1 MVLEEIQ
8 ISLIVLK
15 RKHRCPLTFPFQV
28 MFFKSMF
35 ERGVLFI
42 NALLNSS
49 GEIMSYDDIEVVYGN
64 ICDIYT
70 YNQLC
75 AAIPQTWKRNLLI
88 HVKQMVCCIYIG
100 DTSVIYTV

>member
-1 MVLEEIQ
+1 
-8 ISLIVLK
+8 
-15 RKHRCPLTFPFQV
+15 
-28 MFFKSMF
+28 
-35 ERGVLFI
+35 
-42 NALLNSS
+42 
-49 GEIMSYDDIEVVYGN
+49 MSYDDIEVVYGN

-75 AAIPQTWKRNLLI
+75 AAIPQTWKRNLPI

>member
-1 MVLEEIQ
+1 
-8 ISLIVLK
+8 
-15 RKHRCPLTFPFQV
+15 
-28 MFFKSMF
+28 
-35 ERGVLFI
+35 
-42 NALLNSS
+42 
-49 GEIMSYDDIEVVYGN
+49 MSYDDIEVVYGN